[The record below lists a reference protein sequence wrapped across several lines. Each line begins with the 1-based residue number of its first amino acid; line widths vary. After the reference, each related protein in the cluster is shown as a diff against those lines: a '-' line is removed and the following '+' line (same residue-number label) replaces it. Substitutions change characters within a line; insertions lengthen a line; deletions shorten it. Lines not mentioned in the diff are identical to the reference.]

1 MSGFDEE
8 MFTMIGGLAVFAIF
22 CIASLL
28 WLV

>member
-1 MSGFDEE
+1 MSRFDEE

-28 WLV
+28 WLA